1 MSGSSLPQPR
11 NQTETLYYNP
21 SRVQKEAVCFLK
33 SKLIFSLLICLS
45 YYIRLTVH
53 HVYECPHLVAEMQT
67 AMTLNPLLEQFP
79 DFFLY
84 LMASLCYVND
94 SKLLEYK

>member
-1 MSGSSLPQPR
+1 MSRSSVPQPR
-11 NQTETLYYNP
+11 TQTETLYYNP
-21 SRVQKEAVCFLK
+21 SRVQKEAVCFSQIK
-33 SKLIFSLLICLS
+33 ANISLLICLS

-79 DFFLY
+79 DFFY
-84 LMASLCYVND
+84 I
-94 SKLLEYK
+94 